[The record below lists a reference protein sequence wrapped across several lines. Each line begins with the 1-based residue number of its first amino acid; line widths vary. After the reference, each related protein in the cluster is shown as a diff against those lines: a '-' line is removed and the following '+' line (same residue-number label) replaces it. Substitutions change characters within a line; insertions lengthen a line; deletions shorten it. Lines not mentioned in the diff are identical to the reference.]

1 MKGNRSTLDR
11 ARDALSELYGMIPPR
26 LVDKRA
32 DECVRVIEHALFGY
46 GEALSSLREIE
57 NKLFHSG
64 KAQERVA
71 NQITAIRK
79 EEK

>member
-11 ARDALSELYGMIPPR
+11 ARDALSELYG
-26 LVDKRA
+26 LVPHGGKAHDAA
-32 DECVRVIEHALFGY
+32 DECVRIVEQALFGY

-57 NKLFHSG
+57 NKLFYSG

-71 NQITAIRK
+71 DQITGRK
-79 EEK
+79 EK